1 MPPHRAG
8 GYLACMQD
16 CSSVLRQIEQ
26 YEEHLHVACLAPTT
40 GRVVPLRCEAFTG
53 LYDTLLATPALEAL
67 ARRLVHS
74 HWAANAI
81 IERLAQARAAEQD
94 LRQLAQVRHEIHGQL
109 RALRRSLVRRG
120 MQPQRP
126 KSDWLRAI
134 LFRPLR

>member
-1 MPPHRAG
+1 
-8 GYLACMQD
+8 MQD
-16 CSSVLRQIEQ
+16 RSSVLRQIEQ
-26 YEEHLHVACLAPTT
+26 YEEHLHVACLAPST

-53 LYDTLLATPALEAL
+53 LYDSLAMAPAFESL
-67 ARRLVHS
+67 ARRLVQS

-81 IERLAQARAAEQD
+81 IERLAQASAVDHD

-109 RALRRSLVRRG
+109 RAIRRSLVRRG
-120 MQPQRP
+120 MPPPKP